1 MMKMLMKS
9 KGIEFYVFFSFS
21 VESKDEPIS
30 TVPKI
35 DQIYSE
41 ASKSDE
47 GLSDQNTI
55 DEPNVEIITNDP
67 IVSTLCVCRLC
78 GIEAK
83 TKG

>member
-1 MMKMLMKS
+1 MMNMLMKS
-9 KGIEFYVFFSFS
+9 HDIEFDIFFSFS

-30 TVPKI
+30 TLSKI

-47 GLSDQNTI
+47 GLSDKDTI
-55 DEPNVEIITNDP
+55 DDQNFKIITNDP

>member
-1 MMKMLMKS
+1 M
-9 KGIEFYVFFSFS
+9 
-21 VESKDEPIS
+21 ESKDEPIS
-30 TVPKI
+30 ALPKI

-41 ASKSDE
+41 ATKPDE
-47 GLSDQNTI
+47 GLSEPNTI
-55 DEPNVEIITNDP
+55 EVQNIEIITKDS

>member
-1 MMKMLMKS
+1 MMNMLMKS
-9 KGIEFYVFFSFS
+9 KDISFYISFS

>member
-1 MMKMLMKS
+1 MMNMLMKS
-9 KGIEFYVFFSFS
+9 KDIPFYISFS